1 MTFRF
6 IQAGLVHLAR
16 PACGPSGLVFAAMAL
31 LTGCVDLT
39 PPWEGAAGGNVDTPV
54 GSGGEF
60 VQGDAS
66 GAGGAS
72 GDDGPAEGWPTSDT
86 PLSGPGDD
94 TSLGQEGGLPSS
106 SDGAPWAWDASAAD
120 AVDGLAG
127 AEASG
132 ANDVS
137 LASTDSAGVD
147 VQLDSFPEGT
157 GGSGGSLSD
166 ASSGDVMGGGGIG
179 GDGSASGG
187 TGGFD
192 AAEAGDTGDG
202 GSGQGGSGAGG
213 TTGTGG
219 AGSGGSGAGGSG
231 TGGDGT
237 GGSGSGGSGTGG
249 AGGISCAG
257 YVGPDAGS
265 PNDGLVAW
273 YRCESAAGASGS
285 MLPDS
290 SGHANDGTLHTGAGG
305 AAGYTFNAGK
315 LTGNALYLVAAQKG
329 YVTLPVGLLANACEV
344 TIATWVLVNSS
355 QTWQRIFD
363 FGRQEPNPATPNVY
377 MFLTPKNG
385 GNDKLRFAITIGGKD
400 TEQIMDGPAE
410 LPAGS
415 WHHVAV
421 VLDSGGGSLYVDGAK
436 VGSNTGI
443 TLRPAD
449 LGNPPDL
456 FIGRSLWAV
465 DPYFDGDIDSFR
477 IYDRALSADEI
488 SALYNGT

>member
-1 MTFRF
+1 
-6 IQAGLVHLAR
+6 
-16 PACGPSGLVFAAMAL
+16 
-31 LTGCVDLT
+31 
-39 PPWEGAAGGNVDTPV
+39 
-54 GSGGEF
+54 
-60 VQGDAS
+60 
-66 GAGGAS
+66 
-72 GDDGPAEGWPTSDT
+72 
-86 PLSGPGDD
+86 
-94 TSLGQEGGLPSS
+94 
-106 SDGAPWAWDASAAD
+106 
-120 AVDGLAG
+120 
-127 AEASG
+127 
-132 ANDVS
+132 
-137 LASTDSAGVD
+137 
-147 VQLDSFPEGT
+147 
-157 GGSGGSLSD
+157 
-166 ASSGDVMGGGGIG
+166 VMGGGGVG
-179 GDGSASGG
+179 GDASASGG
-187 TGGFD
+187 TGGLD
-192 AAEAGDTGDG
+192 AAEAGGTGDG
-202 GSGQGGSGAGG
+202 GSGQGGGGAGG

-219 AGSGGSGAGGSG
+219 NGSGGS
-231 TGGDGT
+231 GT

-257 YVGPDAGS
+257 YVGPDAGG
-265 PNDGLVAW
+265 PTDRLVAW

-305 AAGYTFNAGK
+305 AAGYTFNTGK
-315 LTGNALYLVAAQKG
+315 LAGNALYLVAAQKG

-363 FGRQEPNPATPNVY
+363 FGKQEPNPATPNVY

-385 GNDKLRFAITIGGKD
+385 ANDKLRFAISIGGKD
-400 TEQIMDGPAE
+400 TEQSMDGPAE

-421 VLDSGGGSLYVDGAK
+421 VVDSGGGSLYVDGAE
-436 VGSNTGI
+436 VGSNSGI

-456 FIGRSLWAV
+456 FIGRSQWAV
-465 DPYFDGDIDSFR
+465 DPYFDGAIDSFR